1 MTVLTSF
8 VTVVYHSSQANIR
21 LSFKYLCV
29 VICVHADVHV
39 REAFIIPFT
48 YSFQAV
54 LWHWLNMD
62 LKDFCVASLSS
73 ILTSLFCVLSL
84 FLVF

>member
-1 MTVLTSF
+1 MTSF

-39 REAFIIPFT
+39 REAFTIPFT

-62 LKDFCVASLSS
+62 LDFCVASLSS
-73 ILTSLFCVLSL
+73 ILTSLFRVLSL